1 MIRRPPRSTR
11 TDTLFPYTTL
21 FRSCRCSMREVTRTD
36 HRYAD
41 RAHRWRP
48 VSARHAR
55 GYGAM
60 HDRIRRALLR
70 DEPHCRECRKEGRE
84 TKATHADHIVPRCL
98 GGSDTH
104 ENYQPLCMAHSRA
117 KTGREGALIRAAKRR
132 ARNAKE
138 VGDGQG

>member
-21 FRSCRCSMREVTRTD
+21 FRACRCSMREVTMTD

-48 VSARHAR
+48 VYSRHAR

-70 DEPHCRECRKEGRE
+70 DEPHCRECRKEGRAS
-84 TKATHADHIVPRCL
+84 KATQADHIVSPCL
-98 GGSDTH
+98 GGSD
-104 ENYQPLCMAHSRA
+104 
-117 KTGREGALIRAAKRR
+117 KIGRPTCRESGGK
-132 ARNAKE
+132 
-138 VGDGQG
+138 